1 MLAHS
6 WCLFCLIYFPF
17 CAKATKKLSSHSS
30 TTLILKILEFRL
42 FWWKCFK
49 SLFGLIHDYMC
60 SQNFSK
66 HIFQHQL
73 YTSKLKI
80 TITTIATIINECQ
93 LIWWRVGAVNSANIM
108 FNIFL
113 IWCHDCGCRE
123 NNPVPAPR
131 VEAFCSAVHS
141 APLAPLCGISSCFM
155 FVNTA
160 LQFSRACPLNRA
172 FVGQLGSSNLRVS
185 HPADWQI
192 ATLVLLGSGAVA
204 TLVAFLVALISL
216 CRGTQRKHY
225 RTVAVFLFTAGTSL
239 FCRYATAPTHSVFL
253 ENRGSA
259 H

>member
-1 MLAHS
+1 MHELHVQPQ
-6 WCLFCLIYFPF
+6 IY
-17 CAKATKKLSSHSS
+17 
-30 TTLILKILEFRL
+30 
-42 FWWKCFK
+42 
-49 SLFGLIHDYMC
+49 
-60 SQNFSK
+60 
-66 HIFQHQL
+66 IFQHQFYKKNWL
-73 YTSKLKI
+73 LSSMGVSLFG
-80 TITTIATIINECQ
+80 E
-93 LIWWRVGAVNSANIM
+93 GAVNSANTGQHAACIISEGY
-108 FNIFL
+108 FLRCIFL
-113 IWCHDCGCRE
+113 IRRHDCGCRE

-131 VEAFCSAVHS
+131 VEAFCGAVHS

-160 LQFSRACPLNRA
+160 LQFSRARPLNRA

-239 FCRYATAPTHSVFL
+239 FCRYATAPTHSAFL
-253 ENRGSA
+253 ENRGIHTLQRKKTLFHKPFHAGRFCSSVQTEGRRRKERA
-259 H
+259 ERGF